1 MIAPC
6 VYLYFK
12 TSLTILYILDDSFD
26 DEVDDD
32 LSEVQRVIT
41 TNSES
46 NFQRK
51 ITVSQTQL

>member
-1 MIAPC
+1 MITPC
-6 VYLYFK
+6 VVLYY
-12 TSLTILYILDDSFD
+12 LTILYILDDSFD